1 MKANYIWITII
12 ANVYFVFLRA
22 RLFWL
27 FCMCLFPHVLMYLDE
42 ITERYFGHWHSLG
55 SSIWCLENLGFG
67 WRQWSLFSFI
77 GCWVNF
83 FCFLSLII
91 IVSHLFSLYT
101 RVLFPSCVTCSL
113 QSLFFYRERS
123 QKMWR
128 NWNIA
133 KSVCG
138 LFFLTE
144 SSLFTT

>member
-1 MKANYIWITII
+1 MKANYIWITVI
-12 ANVYFVFLRA
+12 ANVYFVFLRT

-27 FCMCLFPHVLMYLDE
+27 FCMCLSPHVLMFLDE

-55 SSIWCLENLGFG
+55 SSIWWLENLGFG

-91 IVSHLFSLYT
+91 IASHLFSLYT
-101 RVLFPSCVTCSL
+101 HVLFPSCVTCNL
-113 QSLFFYRERS
+113 QSLFYRERS

-133 KSVCG
+133 KSVWG